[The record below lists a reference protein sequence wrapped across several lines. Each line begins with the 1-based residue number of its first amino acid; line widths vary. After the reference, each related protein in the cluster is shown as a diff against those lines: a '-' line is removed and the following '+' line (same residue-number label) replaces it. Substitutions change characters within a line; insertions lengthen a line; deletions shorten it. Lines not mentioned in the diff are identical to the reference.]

1 MVSSNP
7 SHLEL
12 KVLDTSFPLEVRKPS
27 SLVDSSHLPPSLST
41 SFSPL
46 HHFDKS
52 SQSRSM
58 VKLLNNIETSPE
70 SSPHVTLHKLSGT
83 RLKKISDLTQSNT
96 QKRSTD
102 CLKIDQK
109 KPSGM
114 HKGQSINE
122 STSNTF
128 QKHTGHTKN
137 VLNKPQPLKD
147 KTHQNFQKVDNG
159 ATTAKRHLE
168 PVGVQDIVRKKL
180 HTENADQIG
189 NSDEEL
195 EAFNFIKVLDIEV
208 DDSRDDDL
216 NPSMLLQQ
224 SSTQDNKMQLESDN
238 VIEDDATTN
247 IKEENLESADGM
259 DIFGLDGLGIKILD
273 EIFLCSKCQNEIPA
287 KDLDNGCQDVCSSCM
302 EKDKEKE
309 KEKETFSRTVV
320 TTPVPTTVPTP
331 VLTTVPTPRTETK
344 VILGDILPESD
355 SDFNSNSQAF
365 GIRILPVEKVE
376 KVFEMDKKMNRY
388 FRKELQFEHDIKH
401 PNQDTDDDDWTGI
414 DLFDPKY
421 NKSTLLCSGPNYQAE
436 IPTLNLHKKRP
447 KREIKRLWNPR
458 RLEDA
463 IFEKFTKE
471 ISLKNAVELLEEEL
485 AEILVRNQC
494 DYNKAILWS
503 TKGNPD
509 FQFYVKRCSNRR
521 RALTKMAPKFNE

>member
-12 KVLDTSFPLEVRKPS
+12 KVLDTSFPLEVIKPS

-41 SFSPL
+41 SFSTL

-58 VKLLNNIETSPE
+58 VKLLNNIESSPD

-83 RLKKISDLTQSNT
+83 RLKKISDLSQSNT

-102 CLKIDQK
+102 SLKIDPK
-109 KPSGM
+109 KPLGM
-114 HKGQSINE
+114 LKGQSINE
-122 STSNTF
+122 SHGTNNSNTF

-137 VLNKPQPLKD
+137 AVNKPQPLKD

-168 PVGVQDIVRKKL
+168 PLGVQDIVRKKL
-180 HTENADQIG
+180 HTENAEQSG

-208 DDSRDDDL
+208 DDSKDDDL
-216 NPSMLLQQ
+216 NPSILLQHNN
-224 SSTQDNKMQLESDN
+224 TQDNQMQLELDQAD
-238 VIEDDATTN
+238 EGDATKN
-247 IKEENLESADGM
+247 IKDDNAENADGM
-259 DIFGLDGLGIKILD
+259 DIFGLDGFGIKILD
-273 EIFLCSKCQNEIPA
+273 EIFLCSKCHNELSA
-287 KDLDNGCQDVCSSCM
+287 KDLDNGCKEMCSSCM
-302 EKDKEKE
+302 EKDKDKEKE
-309 KEKETFSRTVV
+309 KEKEKELSSHTVV
-320 TTPVPTTVPTP
+320 T
-331 VLTTVPTPRTETK
+331 TTVPTPRTETK
-344 VILGDILPESD
+344 IVLGDIMPESD

-365 GIRILPVEKVE
+365 SIKILPVEKVE

-414 DLFDPKY
+414 DLFNPKY

-458 RLEDA
+458 RLEDS
-463 IFEKFTKE
+463 IFEKFTKD

-494 DYNKAILWS
+494 DYNKAMLWS
-503 TKGNPD
+503 TKANPD

-521 RALTKMAPKFNE
+521 RAMTKMAPKFNE